1 MNLHDRPATRLAT
14 RLAFLIA
21 GFGIAS
27 WAPLV
32 PFAKHRLA
40 VDDATLGLL
49 LLCIGIGSVIAMQFT
64 GALSAR
70 YGAKPAI
77 VAGALGLTVI
87 LPFLSVL
94 ATPAALAV
102 ALFCFGASLGSLD
115 VAMNLHAVEV
125 ERAARRP
132 LMSGFH
138 ALYSIGGFA
147 GSTLMTFLLSSHLEP
162 LTSTLCC
169 AAVML
174 VALLLAW
181 PRLLAGA
188 RGEKGPFFVM
198 PRGVVLLIAGLAAAA
213 FLTEGALLDWS
224 ALLIISAGLVS
235 ASKGGVGYILF
246 SIAMTIGRL
255 TGDSVTI
262 RIGDRATL
270 FWGGVLAVAGFIVLL
285 TAPFAILALAGFLL
299 IGLGASNI
307 VPVLFR
313 KAGSQTV
320 MPPALAI
327 SAMTTTGYAG
337 VLAGPAA
344 IGFVAKAIGLHNAFW
359 ILAALI
365 CLVPLTARLVAGSP
379 AGVERTRS
387 LSASG
392 KATRS
397 QE

>member
-1 MNLHDRPATRLAT
+1 MILHDRPATRLAT

-32 PFAKHRLA
+32 PFAKHRLT

-115 VAMNLHAVEV
+115 VAMNIHAVEV
-125 ERAARRP
+125 ERSARRP

-147 GSTLMTFLLSSHLEP
+147 GSALMTFLLSSHLEP

-169 AAVML
+169 AAIML

-181 PRLLAGA
+181 PRLLSGA
-188 RGEKGPFFVM
+188 RGEKGPLFVM
-198 PRGVVLLIAGLAAAA
+198 PSGVVLLIAGLAAAA
-213 FLTEGALLDWS
+213 FLTEGALLNWS
-224 ALLIISAGLVS
+224 ALLITSTGLVS
-235 ASKGGVGYILF
+235 ATKGGVGYMLF

-255 TGDSVTI
+255 TGDSVTT

-270 FWGGVLAVAGFIVLL
+270 FWGGVLAVAGFTVLL
-285 TAPFAILALAGFLL
+285 TAPSAILALAGFLL

-344 IGFVAKAIGLHNAFW
+344 IGFVSKAIGLHNAFW
-359 ILAALI
+359 M
-365 CLVPLTARLVAGSP
+365 R
-379 AGVERTRS
+379 RS
-387 LSASG
+387 VSASG